1 MARAKC
7 YSRTGEPTGRE
18 VELPE
23 IVFGAPV
30 SEAAVHA
37 ALLAYRMNQSSA
49 QAKAKTRGE
58 VRGGGRKPWRQKGT
72 GHARQGSRTAPHWRG
87 GGAVFGPVGRRMR
100 RKLPKRLRQT
110 ASRSARSAR
119 ASEGGVLVIEALE
132 FDAPKTKPMAE
143 ALRKME
149 LEGKR
154 VAVLLAE
161 PRENAQKSLRNLPGV
176 ETRVAPAFSTYD
188 LVVADAL
195 VVEESALDI
204 IAQTFGRTSR
214 IGGGSAEE
222 ADA

>member
-7 YSRTGEPTGRE
+7 YSRTGEATGRE

-23 IVFGAPV
+23 VVFGAPV

-37 ALLAYRMNQSSA
+37 AILAYQINQSSA

-87 GGAVFGPVGRRMR
+87 GGSVFGPVGRRVR
-100 RKLPKRLRQT
+100 RKLPKRLKQT
-110 ASRSARSAR
+110 AIRSALSAR
-119 ASEGGVLVIEALE
+119 ASEGNVLVIEALE

-154 VAVLLAE
+154 VAVLMAAQ
-161 PRENAQKSLRNLPGV
+161 RENAHKSLRNLPGV

-188 LVVADAL
+188 LVLADAL
-195 VVEESALDI
+195 VVEESALGI
-204 IAQTFGRTSR
+204 IAEVFGKTTRA
-214 IGGGSAEE
+214 GGGSAEE
-222 ADA
+222 ASA